1 MRAPRKGPAKLVAAV
16 AVGAAAERKCPKDCT
31 EAIWVKADSL
41 PSLKVRMAY
50 QRPWLLER

>member
-16 AVGAAAERKCPKDCT
+16 AVGAAAERKCPEDCT